1 MKYFV
6 TDNEREGTCYHEFYR
21 GKWDG
26 YTFWKEDSLSIH
38 DDIMVEH
45 EGFPDAIK
53 EIVTL
58 YDSAGE
64 TEISFDEWIEIGKI
78 IQQKDETSQAIYH
91 EADEWL
97 KDVFKTNGCFT
108 ILGI

>member
-45 EGFPDAIK
+45 EGFTAAIK
-53 EIVTL
+53 EIVTR
-58 YDSAGE
+58 YDPFRE
-64 TEISFDEWIEIGKI
+64 TEISIDEWREIGKI
-78 IQQKDETSQAIYH
+78 IQQKDETSQEIYQ

-108 ILGI
+108 ILGV